1 MMRTSSTVL
10 LSGVIATVTQLAG
23 MVVWFST
30 SVVTLERFDLSSV
43 QSVEDNPAGYLIP
56 WVGTLS
62 GMVLLWM
69 IGMRL
74 RRWLPAAGV
83 MLMASMAIFVG
94 NSLFSIVWPEYWE
107 VHAFLARVSFLTLIG
122 AQILCTVRRQHGI
135 EHAVAYACLVAA
147 VVLFIL
153 PKYGD
158 IDLMWHLTR
167 VQSDTILG
175 ITEGLYII
183 IIYTTL
189 YRVIRSFE
197 EVAI

>member
-1 MMRTSSTVL
+1 MRPSSTVL

-30 SVVTLERFDLSSV
+30 SIVTLERFDLSSV

-62 GMVLLWM
+62 GMLLLWM

-94 NSLFSIVWPEYWE
+94 NSLFSIVWPELWE

-122 AQILCTVRRQHGI
+122 AQILSTKRPQHVV
-135 EHAVAYACLVAA
+135 EHAVAYACLAAA

-158 IDLMWHLTR
+158 IDLMWHLT
-167 VQSDTILG
+167 SLESETILG
-175 ITEGLYII
+175 ITEGLYVI
-183 IIYTTL
+183 IIYATL

-197 EVAI
+197 EAKS

>member
-1 MMRTSSTVL
+1 MRTSSTVL

-62 GMVLLWM
+62 GMLLLWV

-107 VHAFLARVSFLTLIG
+107 VHAFLARLSFLTLIG
-122 AQILCTVRRQHGI
+122 AQILSTMRRQHLV
-135 EHAVAYACLVAA
+135 EHVVAYACLVAA

-158 IDLMWHLTR
+158 IDLMWHLTS
-167 VQSDTILG
+167 VQSEAILG
-175 ITEGLYII
+175 ITEGVYVV
-183 IIYTTL
+183 IIYATL

-197 EVAI
+197 GAES

>member
-10 LSGVIATVTQLAG
+10 LSGAIATVTQLAG

-30 SVVTLERFDLSSV
+30 SIVTLERFDLSSV

-74 RRWLPAAGV
+74 RRWLPAAGI
-83 MLMASMAIFVG
+83 MLMASMAFFVG

-107 VHAFLARVSFLTLIG
+107 VHAFLARLSFLTLIG
-122 AQILCTVRRQHGI
+122 AQILCTVRRK
-135 EHAVAYACLVAA
+135 HAVEHVVAYVCLIAA
-147 VVLFIL
+147 VVLFIM

-158 IDLMWHLTR
+158 IDLMRHLTSL
-167 VQSDTILG
+167 QSDTILG
-175 ITEGLYII
+175 ITEGLYVI
-183 IIYTTL
+183 IIYATL

-197 EVAI
+197 EAES